1 MPSMLVMSKYQE
13 AGRIG
18 RAGWSYHVVA
28 KDDPISAL
36 EVQQAT
42 LRATL
47 MWGEGNIQGENVDN
61 LTRGV
66 VANLPG
72 LCADGVMREIQR
84 SAYPEA
90 L

>member
-1 MPSMLVMSKYQE
+1 MSSMMVMSKYQE

-47 MWGEGNIQGENVDN
+47 MWGAGNIQAEVVDN
-61 LTRGV
+61 LTRDV
-66 VANLPG
+66 VYNLPG
-72 LCADGVMREIQR
+72 LCADGVIREIQR
-84 SAYPEA
+84 AAYPEA